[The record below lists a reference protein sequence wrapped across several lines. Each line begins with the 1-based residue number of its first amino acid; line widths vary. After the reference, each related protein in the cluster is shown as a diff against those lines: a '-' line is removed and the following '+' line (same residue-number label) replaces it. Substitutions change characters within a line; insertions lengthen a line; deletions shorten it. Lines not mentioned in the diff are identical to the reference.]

1 MAAIARWCIRHRL
14 VAVLLW
20 LSALCGVSVAAV
32 FAGTAY
38 SNDYDVPGTESGRAT
53 ELLRDGFH
61 GRFDG
66 GDTIVW
72 RTEQGSVRSAAV
84 EQRVTAMLKK
94 VERLDG
100 VASVTGPYASPQP
113 PSGKAAGASAGKAGE
128 GGRAGKTGKTDKAG
142 KAGGKK
148 GAGERSDRK
157 GSGTASGTTPAGKT
171 SAGKTSTDEASPGKT
186 FADKTSADKTPA
198 ASGSAG
204 RAGEGTA
211 AAGEARAI
219 DGGPDGAAR
228 ISEDGRTAYATV
240 AFEAKPGDVPE
251 SQARAVVDTAKAAAR
266 DGLQVELGG
275 SATALAETPTS
286 HLAEIVG
293 VAVAA
298 VVLFLAFGSL
308 AASLL
313 PIATALV
320 SVGAAYAGIVLLGHV
335 MDVADFAPV
344 LGLLIG
350 LGVGID
356 YALFIVTRHRK
367 GLRRGLS
374 VADAAEKAVATTGR
388 AVVFAGLTVC
398 IALLGMMIL
407 QLSFLNGVAIAACL
421 TVLLTVAASVTLLP
435 ALLSFIGM
443 RALGRP
449 ERRRLARR
457 GPRPELTTGFAA
469 RWSAFVERHPK
480 LLGLVAT
487 VVMAV
492 LALPTFSLHLGTSDQ
507 GNAPASST
515 TRKAYDLVA
524 EGFGPGSN
532 GPLTLVAALDGADDR
547 LAMQQLPAALRATE
561 GVASVSPVTFNSRA
575 DTAVVTVVPESAPQ
589 SQRTSDLVDR
599 LRADVLPAAESGTS
613 LDVRVGGVTAS
624 HDDFAD
630 VIVGKLPLFVGVVIS
645 LGCALLLLAFR
656 SVGIPLKAALMNVAA
671 VASAFGVVVA
681 IFQWGWGSEP
691 LGLGSAGPIEPFL
704 PVIMVSVLFGLSMDY
719 QVFLVSR
726 MYEEWLETRDN
737 RRAVRV
743 GLAETGRVIN
753 SAAIIMIS
761 VFLAFVL
768 SGDRVIAMFG
778 IGLAAAV
785 ALDAFV
791 LRTLLVPALM
801 HMLGSAN
808 WWLPRWLDRR
818 LPRLSIEPPESP
830 SPAHAKIAGTRVSE
844 DGTLTR

>member
-1 MAAIARWCIRHRL
+1 MSAIARWCIRHRL
-14 VAVLLW
+14 VAVMLW
-20 LSALCGVSVAAV
+20 LSTLCGVSVAAV
-32 FAGTAY
+32 LAGTAY

-53 ELLRDGFH
+53 ELLQNGFH
-61 GRFDG
+61 GRFDA

-72 RTEQGSVRSAAV
+72 HSTRGSVRADAV
-84 EQRVTAMLKK
+84 EQRMTAVLKK

-100 VASVTGPYASPQP
+100 VASVTGPYDTSPQSP
-113 PSGKAAGASAGKAGE
+113 SGSASGKHSDGKPDRTDEADPKKASGKASEKAPRKYSEKESKARPDGKGAATSGHDGKAGDGSAAGGE
-128 GGRAGKTGKTDKAG
+128 GGAGTGQG
-142 KAGGKK
+142 
-148 GAGERSDRK
+148 
-157 GSGTASGTTPAGKT
+157 
-171 SAGKTSTDEASPGKT
+171 
-186 FADKTSADKTPA
+186 
-198 ASGSAG
+198 
-204 RAGEGTA
+204 A
-211 AAGEARAI
+211 AAQ
-219 DGGPDGAAR
+219 

-240 AFEAKPGDVPE
+240 VFEAKAADVPE
-251 SQARAVVDTAKAAAR
+251 AQARAVVDTAKSAAH
-266 DGLQVELGG
+266 DGLRVELGG

-374 VADAAEKAVATTGR
+374 VADAAENAVATTGR

-398 IALLGMMIL
+398 IALLGMLIL
-407 QLSFLNGVAIAACL
+407 RLSFLNGVAIAACL

-449 ERRRLARR
+449 ERRRIARR
-457 GPRPELTTGFAA
+457 GPRPELPTGFAA
-469 RWSAFVERHPK
+469 RWSVFVERRPK

-487 VVMAV
+487 ALMTV

-524 EGFGPGSN
+524 EGFGPGTN

-575 DTAVVTVVPESAPQ
+575 DTAVVTVVPDSPPQ
-589 SQRTSDLVDR
+589 SKRTSELVDR
-599 LRADVLPAAESGTS
+599 LRADVLPEAESGTS
-613 LDVRVGGVTAS
+613 LEVHVGGVTAS
-624 HDDFAD
+624 YDDFAD
-630 VIVGKLPLFVGVVIS
+630 VIVGKLPLFVGVVIA
-645 LGCALLLLAFR
+645 LGCVLLLLAFR
-656 SVGIPLKAALMNVAA
+656 SVGIPLKAALMNVVA

-681 IFQWGWGSEP
+681 IFQWGWGSEL

-808 WWLPRWLDRR
+808 WWLPGWLDRR
-818 LPRLSIEPPESP
+818 LPRISIETPESL
-830 SPAHAKIAGTRVSE
+830 SPTHAKIAGMRVSE
-844 DGTLTR
+844 DSPLAR